1 MIDPPWFK
9 PAIPPLRLAE
19 TRAEQ
24 LRRAILRDP
33 LVAFLR
39 TGEMRPLILPRL
51 TGQDPHRGAE
61 NLDR

>member
-39 TGEMRPLILPRL
+39 AGEMRPLILPRPDRS
-51 TGQDPHRGAE
+51 DPHRGSKT
-61 NLDR
+61 